1 MEFSRQQY
9 SGGSPFSSSGDLPDP
24 GIEPTSSAW
33 QAGSLL
39 SEPPGKP
46 SEVQCEAHSP
56 STARGRRGSV
66 QAGVME
72 GKTGEVIKGQ
82 AVESHLENKREK
94 RKSPLKC
101 LLALPSTSCA
111 ILAKILKSLTQF
123 PHFKNGVTAV
133 FVSKKPK
140 LFRICFPFCTSL

>member
-1 MEFSRQQY
+1 
-9 SGGSPFSSSGDLPDP
+9 
-24 GIEPTSSAW
+24 
-33 QAGSLL
+33 
-39 SEPPGKP
+39 
-46 SEVQCEAHSP
+46 
-56 STARGRRGSV
+56 
-66 QAGVME
+66 ME

-82 AVESHLENKREK
+82 AVESHLENKCEK

-123 PHFKNGVTAV
+123 PHFKNGVTVV

-140 LFRICFPFCTSL
+140 LFRICFLFCTSL